1 MFTRAVCAVQEVGL
15 GRGEREAGEQK
26 DGMSEEGKTWLEVNW
41 AEGMR

>member
-1 MFTRAVCAVQEVGL
+1 MFTRALCAVQEVGL

-26 DGMSEEGKTWLEVNW
+26 DGMSEEGKTWLGVNG